1 MHPVIDKYVEGQ
13 VYRPGSLASHE
24 DKQQSGKE
32 LSWGRAGREGLVRL
46 EGGKLSTLRTWME
59 TLCSKQSVSSVQHPW
74 KEEEIKKNSKG
85 R

>member
-32 LSWGRAGREGLVRL
+32 LSWGRAGREGGAG
-46 EGGKLSTLRTWME
+46 EAGGREAVDSQNMDGNPL
-59 TLCSKQSVSSVQHPW
+59 
-74 KEEEIKKNSKG
+74 
-85 R
+85 